1 MGFKNVI
8 EILQD
13 DLKRVEGYLK
23 RNFQSDVALI
33 PTISSYLSNGGGK
46 RLRPILVLITSKLC
60 GYNGGDRHI
69 RYSCVVELIH
79 AATLL
84 HDDVVDEADIRR
96 GNPSANV
103 KWGNDASVLVGDYLF
118 SRSFSLMAEE
128 CDKRIITLMSD
139 VSRKVAEGE
148 VKQLVCKYDLHTTE
162 DAYIDVISR
171 KTAALISA
179 CCGIG
184 AILGSATPDKEEAL
198 ISFGKNIGIAF
209 QLIDD
214 VLDYTSNEIVLGKP
228 VGNDLSEG
236 KVTLPLIHLYK
247 ESPEKERDE
256 LREIVKS
263 SEACGEQRVS
273 ISKEQLKRI
282 IDLMNNYGSIDY
294 TMNIARRYIKNAKS
308 DIAPLMS
315 VSSEKYFNAL
325 ISLADY
331 ILERKN

>member
-1 MGFKNVI
+1 MGFKEVI
-8 EILQD
+8 TILQD
-13 DLKRVEGYLK
+13 DLKKVDEYLK

-33 PTISSYLSNGGGK
+33 PIISAYLSNGGGK
-46 RLRPILVLITSKLC
+46 RLRPILVLTASKLC
-60 GYNGGDRHI
+60 GYNGGDSHI

-96 GNPSANV
+96 GNPSANA

-118 SRSFSLMAEE
+118 SKSFHLMSEE
-128 CDKRIITLMSD
+128 CNKRIITLISD
-139 VSRKVAEGE
+139 ASKKVAEGE
-148 VKQLVCKYDLHTTE
+148 VKQLICKYDLDTTE
-162 DAYIDVISR
+162 DDYIDVINR

-184 AILGSATPDKEEAL
+184 AILGGTTPDKEEAL

-209 QLIDD
+209 QLVDD
-214 VLDYTSNEIVLGKP
+214 LLDYTSNETILGKP

-236 KVTLPLIHLYK
+236 KITLPLIYLYK
-247 ESPEKERDE
+247 EADEKEKEE

-263 SEACGEQRVS
+263 
-273 ISKEQLKRI
+273 KEIGKDRLNRI
-282 IDLMNNYGSIDY
+282 IHLMNDHGALDY
-294 TMNIARRYIKNAKS
+294 TMDCARRFIEKAKS
-308 DIAPLMS
+308 DIIPLKTPD
-315 VSSEKYFNAL
+315 SEKYFNAL
-325 ISLADY
+325 ISLSDY

>member
-1 MGFKNVI
+1 MGFKDVVT
-8 EILQD
+8 ILQE
-13 DLKRVEGYLK
+13 DLKRVEAYLK
-23 RNFQSDVALI
+23 RNFQSDVTLI

-46 RLRPILVLITSKLC
+46 RLRPILVLAASKLC

-96 GNPSANV
+96 GIPSANA

-118 SRSFSLMAEE
+118 SMSFSLMAEE

-148 VKQLVCKYDLHTTE
+148 VKQLICKYDLDTAE
-162 DAYIDVISR
+162 DVYIDVISR

-184 AILGSATPDKEEAL
+184 AMLGGVTHDKEDAL
-198 ISFGKNIGIAF
+198 ISFGENIGIAF

-247 ESPEKERDE
+247 EAKEKERDE
-256 LREIVKS
+256 LKEIVKS
-263 SEACGEQRVS
+263 YKTCSKRSES
-273 ISKEQLKRI
+273 IGNEQLKRI
-282 IDLMNNYGSIDY
+282 IYLMNNYGSIDY
-294 TMNIARRYIKNAKS
+294 TMNIARKYIENAKS
-308 DIAPLMS
+308 DITPLMQA
-315 VSSEKYFNAL
+315 SSEKYFNAL